1 MKTSELIKSLSDAY
15 KKLKDSEE
23 KFEVHEVVEPIGST
37 GFFRFVFAAKKNKKL
52 GLFGAIVSIARN
64 VAYYGA
70 RGAVYGI
77 AQEIANRKMQ
87 EEMNLEPID
96 REITGGELALIFARW
111 IETIPK
117 GYIETIGNTIALPK
131 EEKYIYAK
139 VNPKKEIKITIE
151 RVSLWGGETPES
163 PGEAQ
168 QQGEEAKQMTPRVVS
183 VPMPTPTTM
192 PVPSIDFST
201 LYVKGSLSST
211 PNGIAFALRNPY
223 GPATVIAPF
232 KVIIDGESILE
243 DKILLA
249 TSSGRIRN
257 TDISPSKPLI
267 VPIGELIQFIVD
279 GIKLSQGQHKIDVL
293 VHSREIG
300 KFIIS
305 NFDNLI

>member
-23 KFEVHEVVEPIGST
+23 KFEVHEIVEPIGST
-37 GFFRFVFAAKKNKKL
+37 GFFRFVFVAKKKKKP
-52 GLFGAIVSIARN
+52 GLFGAIVSIAKN

-70 RGAVYGI
+70 SGAVYGI

-151 RVSLWGGETPES
+151 RVSLWRGETLES
-163 PGEAQ
+163 PREAQ
-168 QQGEEAKQMTPRVVS
+168 QQVEEAKQMMPRVAS
-183 VPMPTPTTM
+183 IPIPTTM
-192 PVPSIDFST
+192 PAPSIDFST
-201 LYVKGSLSST
+201 LYVKGSLSSA

-232 KVIIDGESILE
+232 KVVIDGESVPE
-243 DKILLA
+243 DKILLV

-267 VPIGELIQFIVD
+267 VAVGELIQFIVN
-279 GIKLSQGQHKIDVL
+279 GIKLSRGQHKIDVL
-293 VHSREIG
+293 VHSKEIG
-300 KFIIS
+300 KFAIS
-305 NFDNLI
+305 NFDDLK